1 MEKHI
6 TSSHVIRYNKRY
18 SYIHHNYNM
27 RYKLITLLVISASVL
42 GVAGLEN
49 KTAEAQ
55 NILTGNFSD
64 TETKTKTADKADI
77 EKVNWELEDG
87 RTVTGMIIDK
97 DLKKGAQNI
106 TITVTR
112 TNESKKTT
120 TTR

>member
-1 MEKHI
+1 
-6 TSSHVIRYNKRY
+6 
-18 SYIHHNYNM
+18 M